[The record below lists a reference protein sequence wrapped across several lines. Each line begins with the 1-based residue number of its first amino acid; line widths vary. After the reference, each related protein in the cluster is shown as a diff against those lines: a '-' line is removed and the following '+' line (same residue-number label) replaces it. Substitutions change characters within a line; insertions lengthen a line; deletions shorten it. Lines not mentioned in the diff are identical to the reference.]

1 MTYSYRYEGSLWWLI
16 IPLFFSLMIALF
28 FIFCYWKLFTKAG
41 KPGWAA
47 LIPNHNIVVQLELIG
62 RPGWWYFLFLVPI
75 LNIVVGI
82 MMILELVQAFGKD
95 TAFGCLTIFF
105 PYIMIPILALG
116 DAKYLGP
123 IEHEVTTPPAPP
135 AKVA

>member
-1 MTYSYRYEGSLWWLI
+1 MNFDYNFDSSSIYLSIL
-16 IPLFFSLMIALF
+16 LFLFVMALVVF
-28 FIFCYWKLFTKAG
+28 YLYCAWRLFVKAG

-95 TAFGCLTIFF
+95 TAFGCLTI
-105 PYIMIPILALG
+105 
-116 DAKYLGP
+116 
-123 IEHEVTTPPAPP
+123 
-135 AKVA
+135 